1 MKKLTNSIIN
11 ISLKDLVKK
20 KGDKIFLI
28 RNFNIK
34 QLNKKLNIKKIRLF
48 KITKKVL
55 TLNYKLDLL
64 KIIRL
69 KIKVFYISLFKLIL

>member
-1 MKKLTNSIIN
+1 MKKLTNSTIN

-28 RNFNIK
+28 RNLNIK

-64 KIIRL
+64 KII
-69 KIKVFYISLFKLIL
+69 